1 MRSSV
6 ICFIFISVASV
17 CLARPQTDLYSNQDG
32 FVFPGVAD
40 RPDKFP
46 LNPHNPGWQDPG
58 IGGGNNGGV
67 WQQPGFNRPNNGDLW
82 QRPGNDWLTNGDF
95 WLQPGNGV
103 NNGGSWQQPGNGGNN
118 GGSWQQP
125 GNGGNNGGSWQ
136 PPTTNN
142 DYWSTNTTPTTT
154 QAPVTSG
161 AGQSTTDSPAYTRCF
176 NSCQATS
183 EYNPVCGSDG
193 VVYSNPGR
201 LGCANTCGKRKYQVT
216 VVRFGPCDVNGS
228 ARG

>member
-58 IGGGNNGGV
+58 IGGGNNG
-67 WQQPGFNRPNNGDLW
+67 
-82 QRPGNDWLTNGDF
+82 
-95 WLQPGNGV
+95 GNGV